1 MFSSLHW
8 TRLRGGGAAGSVW
21 SAPLMPVI
29 SLGFVEIGGKGS
41 RALQQGGAEGKDV
54 FILKG
59 KLAGAAGELVGVE
72 IHLVEQM
79 HEEIAE
85 RRVVLGIVCEITSGR
100 RAGEQDGVVA
110 RVMRAGVPKIAAQ

>member
-1 MFSSLHW
+1 
-8 TRLRGGGAAGSVW
+8 
-21 SAPLMPVI
+21 MPRV
-29 SLGFVEIGGKGS
+29 
-41 RALQQGGAEGKDV
+41 RDV

-85 RRVVLGIVCEITSGR
+85 RRVVLGIVCEITAVFEAA
-100 RAGEQDGVVA
+100 AGEQDGVVGL
-110 RVMRAGVPKIAAQ
+110 RAGFPNCCPEVSVLSSKVPPASLVFMVVRNSSKQPMMARSILSNCSIRLGSRP